1 MKKVLPLLLLFS
13 LLAPLLASAP
23 LAAEEPYTP
32 PTITVETIGS
42 VTPNSLITVRVTV
55 ENTTGTRMWRSK
67 VYLDIMSTPSNI
79 RQYLQFYETESYLTQ
94 YKVVRGDKDYME
106 PGETQEATFRI
117 QISSD
122 MPAATIPIYT
132 ALETE
137 IGMCEEGCAPFYRSV
152 ESRITVERNDPNIF
166 LELDVDTVE
175 IQVGDCDIAV
185 GSFSIP
191 YTLSNSSQTTAFN
204 VDLTIDPVAIPLTIF
219 ITPQMPLTSI
229 KAGSESEGVIYFT
242 TGNLSPGTYTATA
255 RVEYDDYYG
264 KTFVTTEQITLA
276 IVNDAYLLYS
286 QAEMYFSQCEYD
298 EAKARYVE
306 AMGAY
311 AEVDNEDMALRC
323 GQMLRRIDAIGYH
336 LGAMDAFNDGEYAQ
350 ARELFVLAKQN
361 YDQGDDCAGSELCA
375 KSIISCDIAAA
386 TAGQEPDSESTQGGG
401 SILVEAG
408 LAIVIIGLVGFIIL
422 TRRS

>member
-1 MKKVLPLLLLFS
+1 MKKVLPLLILFT
-13 LLAPLLASAP
+13 LLAPLLATS
-23 LAAEEPYTP
+23 LLSAEEPYTP
-32 PTITVETIGS
+32 PTVTVETIGS

-55 ENTTGTRMWRSK
+55 ENTTGTRMWRPK
-67 VYLDIMSTPSNI
+67 VYLDVMSTPSNI
-79 RQYLQFYETESYLTQ
+79 RQYLQFYETESYLTR

-117 QISSD
+117 NIGSD
-122 MPAATIPIYT
+122 MPAVTIPLYT

-137 IGMCEEGCAPFYRSV
+137 IGLCEEGCAPFYRSV
-152 ESRITVERNDPNIF
+152 ESRIIVERNEPNIF
-166 LELDVDTVE
+166 LELETETVE

-204 VDLTIDPVAIPLTIF
+204 VNLSIDPVAIPLTIF

-242 TGNLSPGTYTATA
+242 TGNLSPGTYSATA

-264 KTFVTTEQITLA
+264 KTFVTTKQITLA

-286 QAEMYFSQCEYD
+286 QAEILFSQCEYD
-298 EAKARYVE
+298 DARALYIE

-323 GQMLRRIDAIGYH
+323 EQMLRLSDAIEYH
-336 LGAMDAFNDGEYAQ
+336 LDAMDAFSDGDYGQ

-361 YDQGDDCAGSELCA
+361 YDQGDDCTGSRLCT
-375 KSIISCDIAAA
+375 KSIIACDIAAA
-386 TAGQEPDSESTQGGG
+386 NAGQVPDPESNQGGR

-422 TRRS
+422 TRRP